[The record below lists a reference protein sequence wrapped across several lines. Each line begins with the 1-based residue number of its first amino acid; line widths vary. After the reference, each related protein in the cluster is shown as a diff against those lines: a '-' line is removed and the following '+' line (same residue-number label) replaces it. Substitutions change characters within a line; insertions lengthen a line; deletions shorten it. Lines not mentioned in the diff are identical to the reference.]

1 MNFNKNTVSVQNNK
15 FEQQIQQWVS
25 IDNQIKVYSEKIR
38 ELREK
43 KQTIHESLFA
53 YAENNNI
60 TNSTIQISDGKLRF
74 INTRVASPLTFKYL
88 EKTLGTIIKDE
99 NQSKRILEYI
109 KQQREIKVVPEIKR
123 FYNK

>member
-1 MNFNKNTVSVQNNK
+1 MNSTQNTVSTK

-25 IDNQIKVYSEKIR
+25 LDNQLKVYNEKIR

-43 KQTIHESLFA
+43 RQAMQETLIN
-53 YAENNNI
+53 YAETNKLE
-60 TNSTIQISDGKLRF
+60 NSTIQISDGKLRF
-74 INTRVASPLTFKYL
+74 TNTKVSGPLTFKYL

-99 NQSKRILEYI
+99 NQSKRILDYI